1 MNRRIKQVWLLA
13 ILSSFL
19 LIGLQTYWLYNSV
32 TYSMGEMGK
41 KNAEKAEQAIVTYQT
56 NIGAAVKK
64 KSHIGYVVTAYFSDF
79 KSPFT
84 TVCSPLDTDTIIGGV
99 VCRKPGFGN
108 VMEKRDTFDLRE
120 TDSNNSFDCLN
131 TYITYQ
137 LTRFDKAH
145 FDSFISRKLGND
157 FIGAEM
163 KTGKH
168 RLWQTRIVEP
178 PTLFHHEMLV
188 EVPFNPIQY
197 QSMQMRMQ
205 VLMLPILKGMMW
217 QMIGSLLVTIML
229 LLSIAYLIK
238 VMLLQKKVDKMRSDF
253 VHTMIHELK
262 RPVQTLKMCVSVF
275 SAQKTDE
282 KDENALIMETVR
294 EESDN
299 LTAYLAKLREV
310 IRAEEQIP
318 LQITSFDIHAALLNL
333 VAVYRKNK
341 QKKVDKMRSDFV
353 HTMIHEL
360 KRPVQTLKMCVS
372 VFSAQKTDEKD
383 ENALIMETVR
393 EESDNLTAYLAKLRE
408 VIRAEEHIPLQ
419 ITSFDIHAALQNLVA
434 FYRKNRQ
441 KEVNVSLDYLR
452 TSDRMMGDRDQLLN
466 VVSNLM
472 ENSVKYS
479 GDIVNIHVACRDT
492 EKEEV
497 MISVSD
503 NGIGISPDEQQRVW
517 TKFYRSN
524 AYPDMMQ
531 PGIGLGLSFVD
542 MIVKAH
548 GGRKMMLSEV
558 GKGTRI
564 SIVIPQHS

>member
-41 KNAEKAEQAIVTYQT
+41 KNAEKAEQAIIAYLT
-56 NIGAAVKK
+56 NIGAAVKE
-64 KSHIGYVVTAYFSDF
+64 KSHIGYVVTAYFSDS
-79 KSPFT
+79 KLPFT

-99 VCRKPGFGN
+99 VYRKPGFGN

-145 FDSFISRKLGND
+145 FDRFISRKLGND

-197 QSMQMRMQ
+197 QAMQMRMQ
-205 VLMLPILKGMMW
+205 VPMLPILKGMMW

-310 IRAEEQIP
+310 IRAEEHIP

-341 QKKVDKMRSDFV
+341 QK
-353 HTMIHEL
+353 
-360 KRPVQTLKMCVS
+360 
-372 VFSAQKTDEKD
+372 
-383 ENALIMETVR
+383 
-393 EESDNLTAYLAKLRE
+393 
-408 VIRAEEHIPLQ
+408 
-419 ITSFDIHAALQNLVA
+419 
-434 FYRKNRQ
+434 
-441 KEVNVSLDYLR
+441 EVNVSLDYQR

-492 EKEEV
+492 EKGEV

-503 NGIGISPDEQQRVW
+503 NGIGISSDEQQRVW

-548 GGRKMMLSEV
+548 GGRKMMQSEV

-564 SIVIPQHS
+564 SIIIPQHS

>member
-41 KNAEKAEQAIVTYQT
+41 KNAEKAELAIIAYQT
-56 NIGAAVKK
+56 NIGAAVKE
-64 KSHIGYVVTAYFSDF
+64 KSHIGYVVTAYFSDS
-79 KSPFT
+79 KLPFT
-84 TVCSPLDTDTIIGGV
+84 TICSPLDTDTIIGGV
-99 VCRKPGFGN
+99 VYRKPGFGN

-131 TYITYQ
+131 TYITYR

-145 FDSFISRKLGND
+145 FDSFVSRKLGNG

-178 PTLFHHEMLV
+178 PTLLHHEMLV

-205 VLMLPILKGMMW
+205 VPMLPILKGMMW

-310 IRAEEQIP
+310 IRAEEHIP

-341 QKKVDKMRSDFV
+341 QK
-353 HTMIHEL
+353 
-360 KRPVQTLKMCVS
+360 
-372 VFSAQKTDEKD
+372 
-383 ENALIMETVR
+383 
-393 EESDNLTAYLAKLRE
+393 
-408 VIRAEEHIPLQ
+408 
-419 ITSFDIHAALQNLVA
+419 
-434 FYRKNRQ
+434 
-441 KEVNVSLDYLR
+441 EVNVSLDYQR

-492 EKEEV
+492 GKGEV

-548 GGRKMMLSEV
+548 GGRKMMQSEV

-564 SIVIPQHS
+564 SIIIPQHS

>member
-56 NIGAAVKK
+56 DLGMTVKAK
-64 KSHIGYVVTAYFSDF
+64 AHIGFVVTAYFSDG
-79 KSPFT
+79 KLPVT
-84 TVCSPLDTDTIIGGV
+84 TVCSPLNTDTIIGGI
-99 VCRKPGFGN
+99 VCRKPRLGN
-108 VMEKRDTFDLRE
+108 VIERRDTFDLRE

-137 LTRFDKAH
+137 LTHFDKVH
-145 FDSFISRKLGND
+145 FDRFINRKLGND
-157 FIGAEM
+157 FIGAVM

-205 VLMLPILKGMMW
+205 VPMLPILKGMMW

-238 VMLLQKKVDKMRSDF
+238 VMLL
-253 VHTMIHELK
+253 
-262 RPVQTLKMCVSVF
+262 
-275 SAQKTDE
+275 
-282 KDENALIMETVR
+282 
-294 EESDN
+294 
-299 LTAYLAKLREV
+299 
-310 IRAEEQIP
+310 
-318 LQITSFDIHAALLNL
+318 
-333 VAVYRKNK
+333 

-441 KEVNVSLDYLR
+441 KEVNVSLDYQR

-492 EKEEV
+492 GKGEV

-548 GGRKMMLSEV
+548 GGRKMMQSEV

>member
-56 NIGAAVKK
+56 NIGEAVKE
-64 KSHIGYVVTAYFSDF
+64 KSHIGYVVTAYFSDY
-79 KSPFT
+79 KRPVT
-84 TVCSPLDTDTIIGGV
+84 AVCSPLDTDTIIGGV
-99 VCRKPGFGN
+99 VYSKPGFSN
-108 VMEKRDTFDLRE
+108 VMQKRDTFDLRE

-145 FDSFISRKLGND
+145 FDRFISRKLGND

-168 RLWQTRIVEP
+168 RLWQTRVVEP
-178 PTLFHHEMLV
+178 PTLFHHEMLL

-205 VLMLPILKGMMW
+205 VPMRPILKGMMW

-310 IRAEEQIP
+310 IRAEE
-318 LQITSFDIHAALLNL
+318 
-333 VAVYRKNK
+333 
-341 QKKVDKMRSDFV
+341 
-353 HTMIHEL
+353 
-360 KRPVQTLKMCVS
+360 
-372 VFSAQKTDEKD
+372 
-383 ENALIMETVR
+383 
-393 EESDNLTAYLAKLRE
+393 
-408 VIRAEEHIPLQ
+408 HIPLQ
-419 ITSFDIHAALQNLVA
+419 ITSFDILPPCRIWWLCI
-434 FYRKNRQ
+434 
-441 KEVNVSLDYLR
+441 ER
-452 TSDRMMGDRDQLLN
+452 TDRR
-466 VVSNLM
+466 
-472 ENSVKYS
+472 
-479 GDIVNIHVACRDT
+479 R
-492 EKEEV
+492 
-497 MISVSD
+497 
-503 NGIGISPDEQQRVW
+503 
-517 TKFYRSN
+517 
-524 AYPDMMQ
+524 
-531 PGIGLGLSFVD
+531 
-542 MIVKAH
+542 
-548 GGRKMMLSEV
+548 
-558 GKGTRI
+558 
-564 SIVIPQHS
+564 

>member
-13 ILSSFL
+13 IFSSFL

-41 KNAEKAEQAIVTYQT
+41 KNAEKAEQTIVTYLT
-56 NIGAAVKK
+56 NIEAAVKE

-79 KSPFT
+79 KRPCT
-84 TVCSPLDTDTIIGGV
+84 TICSPQDTDTIIGGV
-99 VCRKPGFGN
+99 VYSKPGFGN

-145 FDSFISRKLGND
+145 FDRFVCRKLGNG
-157 FIGAEM
+157 FIESEM

-205 VLMLPILKGMMW
+205 VPMLPILKGMIW
-217 QMIGSLLVTIML
+217 QIAGSLLVTILL

-238 VMLLQKKVDKMRSDF
+238 VMLL
-253 VHTMIHELK
+253 
-262 RPVQTLKMCVSVF
+262 
-275 SAQKTDE
+275 
-282 KDENALIMETVR
+282 
-294 EESDN
+294 
-299 LTAYLAKLREV
+299 
-310 IRAEEQIP
+310 
-318 LQITSFDIHAALLNL
+318 
-333 VAVYRKNK
+333 

-419 ITSFDIHAALQNLVA
+419 ITSFDIHAALLNLVA

-441 KEVNVSLDYLR
+441 KEVNVSLDYQR
-452 TSDRMMGDRDQLLN
+452 TADRMMGDRDQLLN

-517 TKFYRSN
+517 TKF
-524 AYPDMMQ
+524 
-531 PGIGLGLSFVD
+531 
-542 MIVKAH
+542 
-548 GGRKMMLSEV
+548 
-558 GKGTRI
+558 
-564 SIVIPQHS
+564 

>member
-41 KNAEKAEQAIVTYQT
+41 KNAEKAELAIIAYLT
-56 NIGAAVKK
+56 NIGAAVKE
-64 KSHIGYVVTAYFSDF
+64 KSHIGYVVSAYFSDF
-79 KSPFT
+79 KGPCT

-99 VCRKPGFGN
+99 VYRKPGFGN

-145 FDSFISRKLGND
+145 FDRFISRKLGND

-168 RLWQTRIVEP
+168 RLWQTRIVES

-188 EVPFNPIQY
+188 QVPFNPIQY

-205 VLMLPILKGMMW
+205 VPMLPILKGM
-217 QMIGSLLVTIML
+217 
-229 LLSIAYLIK
+229 
-238 VMLLQKKVDKMRSDF
+238 
-253 VHTMIHELK
+253 
-262 RPVQTLKMCVSVF
+262 
-275 SAQKTDE
+275 
-282 KDENALIMETVR
+282 
-294 EESDN
+294 
-299 LTAYLAKLREV
+299 
-310 IRAEEQIP
+310 
-318 LQITSFDIHAALLNL
+318 
-333 VAVYRKNK
+333 
-341 QKKVDKMRSDFV
+341 
-353 HTMIHEL
+353 
-360 KRPVQTLKMCVS
+360 MCVS

-434 FYRKNRQ
+434 VYRKNRQ
-441 KEVNVSLDYLR
+441 KEVNVSLDYQR
-452 TSDRMMGDRDQLLN
+452 TSNRMMGDRDLLLN

-548 GGRKMMLSEV
+548 GGRKMMQSEV

>member
-56 NIGAAVKK
+56 NIGAAVKE
-64 KSHIGYVVTAYFSDF
+64 KSHIGYVVTTYFSDY
-79 KSPFT
+79 KSPCT

-99 VCRKPGFGN
+99 VYSKPGFGN

-145 FDSFISRKLGND
+145 FDRFISRKLGND

-205 VLMLPILKGMMW
+205 VPMLPILKGMIW

-310 IRAEEQIP
+310 IRAEEHIP

-333 VAVYRKNK
+333 VAVYPMLLKSFLQQHGYDVTYAGNGKKAWEQFPEVKPDLVLLDINMPEMDGYEVAERIRTIDPKVLIFFLTDRTEKN
-341 QKKVDKMRSDFV
+341 DR
-353 HTMIHEL
+353 L
-360 KRPVQTLKMCVS
+360 KGFSLK
-372 VFSAQKTDEKD
+372 AND
-383 ENALIMETVR
+383 
-393 EESDNLTAYLAKLRE
+393 YLAKPFYPEELLARIEERFSMNESETIEEEVYHFGETTFCYNNNELRTRSSR
-408 VIRAEEHIPLQ
+408 VL
-419 ITSFDIHAALQNLVA
+419 ITSRQADILRLLA
-434 FYRKNRQ
+434 KNI
-441 KEVNVSLDYLR
+441 
-452 TSDRMMGDRDQLLN
+452 GN
-466 VVSNLM
+466 VVSKEM
-472 ENSVKYS
+472 IQEAVWGTVSYANSLAVNVQMTYLRHALQHDVTVKIESLKKKGY
-479 GDIVNIHVACRDT
+479 VLT
-492 EKEEV
+492 
-497 MISVSD
+497 
-503 NGIGISPDEQQRVW
+503 
-517 TKFYRSN
+517 
-524 AYPDMMQ
+524 
-531 PGIGLGLSFVD
+531 L
-542 MIVKAH
+542 
-548 GGRKMMLSEV
+548 LSEV
-558 GKGTRI
+558 
-564 SIVIPQHS
+564 

>member
-1 MNRRIKQVWLLA
+1 MYLCIKKRKNDMNRRIKQVWLLA

-56 NIGAAVKK
+56 IIGEAVKE
-64 KSHIGYVVTAYFSDF
+64 KSHIGYVVTAYFSDY
-79 KSPFT
+79 KPPVT

-99 VCRKPGFGN
+99 VYRKPGFGN

-137 LTRFDKAH
+137 LTHFDKAH
-145 FDSFISRKLGND
+145 FDRFISRKLGND

-168 RLWQTRIVEP
+168 RLWQTRVVEP

-205 VLMLPILKGMMW
+205 VPMLPILKGMMW

-275 SAQKTDE
+275 SSQKTDE

-299 LTAYLAKLREV
+299 LTAYLAKPFYPEELLARIEERFSMNESETIEEEVYHFGETTFCYNNNELRTRSSRV
-310 IRAEEQIP
+310 
-318 LQITSFDIHAALLNL
+318 LITSRQADILRL
-333 VAVYRKNK
+333 
-341 QKKVDKMRSDFV
+341 
-353 HTMIHEL
+353 
-360 KRPVQTLKMCVS
+360 
-372 VFSAQKTDEKD
+372 
-383 ENALIMETVR
+383 
-393 EESDNLTAYLAKLRE
+393 LAKN
-408 VIRAEEHIPLQ
+408 I
-419 ITSFDIHAALQNLVA
+419 
-434 FYRKNRQ
+434 
-441 KEVNVSLDYLR
+441 
-452 TSDRMMGDRDQLLN
+452 GN
-466 VVSNLM
+466 VVSKEM
-472 ENSVKYS
+472 IQEAVWGTVSYANSLAVNVQMTYLRHALQHDATVKIESLKKKGY
-479 GDIVNIHVACRDT
+479 VLT
-492 EKEEV
+492 
-497 MISVSD
+497 
-503 NGIGISPDEQQRVW
+503 
-517 TKFYRSN
+517 
-524 AYPDMMQ
+524 
-531 PGIGLGLSFVD
+531 L
-542 MIVKAH
+542 
-548 GGRKMMLSEV
+548 LSEV
-558 GKGTRI
+558 
-564 SIVIPQHS
+564 

>member
-1 MNRRIKQVWLLA
+1 
-13 ILSSFL
+13 
-19 LIGLQTYWLYNSV
+19 
-32 TYSMGEMGK
+32 
-41 KNAEKAEQAIVTYQT
+41 
-56 NIGAAVKK
+56 
-64 KSHIGYVVTAYFSDF
+64 
-79 KSPFT
+79 
-84 TVCSPLDTDTIIGGV
+84 
-99 VCRKPGFGN
+99 
-108 VMEKRDTFDLRE
+108 MEKRDTFDLRE

-145 FDSFISRKLGND
+145 FDRFISRKLGND

-205 VLMLPILKGMMW
+205 VPMLPILKGMMW

-310 IRAEEQIP
+310 IRAEE
-318 LQITSFDIHAALLNL
+318 
-333 VAVYRKNK
+333 
-341 QKKVDKMRSDFV
+341 
-353 HTMIHEL
+353 
-360 KRPVQTLKMCVS
+360 
-372 VFSAQKTDEKD
+372 
-383 ENALIMETVR
+383 
-393 EESDNLTAYLAKLRE
+393 
-408 VIRAEEHIPLQ
+408 HIPLQ

-434 FYRKNRQ
+434 VYRKNKQ
-441 KEVNVSLDYLR
+441 KEVNVSLDYQR

-548 GGRKMMLSEV
+548 GGRKMMQSEV